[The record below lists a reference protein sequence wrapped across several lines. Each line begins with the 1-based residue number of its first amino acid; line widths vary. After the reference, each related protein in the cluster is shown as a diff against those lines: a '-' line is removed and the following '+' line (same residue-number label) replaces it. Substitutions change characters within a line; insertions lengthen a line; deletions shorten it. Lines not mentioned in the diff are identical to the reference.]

1 LDEALLFAFSPRV
14 IETSDMIHLI
24 EDGYALQT
32 SDGKRLRVKDLRGT
46 FSPNPLQQASSKG
59 SWFELTSSDGQ
70 REATKRATKKIL
82 LRGIRRALTM
92 SANESGALGLIEGAA
107 LIVVGQQIQWVGR
120 ERELPLGQDFDQ
132 VIDLRGALVLPGFV
146 DPHTHL
152 IFAGD
157 RSKEYALRLQGA
169 SYVDILAAGGGILS
183 TVEATR
189 AASHQALFD
198 AAWPRLDQMLRRGVT
213 TCEAKSGYGLSLES
227 EVKILEVIRRLDATH
242 PVDLVPTL
250 LAAHAIPKEWRP
262 AREGYISLILQE
274 ILPKVAQQKLATSCD
289 VFCDKGAFT
298 LEESKTI
305 LEAATRLGLAVRIHA
320 EEIEA
325 TGGAKLAASLG
336 ALSADHL
343 EHIDDDGISAMA
355 RAGTVAVLLPGTAVT
370 LRMSPP
376 PTKRL
381 REAGVVIAVG
391 TDLNPGTSYL
401 EDLPLAATLACGL
414 FHLTFEEAL
423 LGITKHA
430 AKAVGLAGKV
440 GELTPGAA
448 ADLLAYEL
456 PSEEHLLYRFGQPS
470 PRWVMKS
477 GRVVISA

>member
-1 LDEALLFAFSPRV
+1 M
-14 IETSDMIHLI
+14 THLI

-32 SDGKRLRVKDLRGT
+32 SEGQRLRVKDLRGSY
-46 FSPNPLQQASSKG
+46 SPKPLQQASSKG
-59 SWFELTSSDGQ
+59 PWFELTSDDGA
-70 REATKRATKKIL
+70 REATRLSTKTTL
-82 LRGIRRALTM
+82 LRGIRRLLTM
-92 SANESGALGLIEGAA
+92 SQDEYGVLGAIEDAA
-107 LIVVGQQIQWVGR
+107 VLVRGEKISWVGR
-120 ERELPLGQDFDQ
+120 ELELPPGAEIDEA
-132 VIDLRGALVLPGFV
+132 IDLKGALVLPGFV

-169 SYVDILAAGGGILS
+169 SYVEILEAGGGILS

-189 AASHQALFD
+189 AASHQELFD

-213 TCEAKSGYGLSLES
+213 TCEVKSGYGLSTES
-227 EVKILEVIRRLDATH
+227 ELKILEVARRLDATH

-262 AREGYISLILQE
+262 NREGYVNLILHE
-274 ILPKVAQQKLATSCD
+274 ILPKVAAQRLATSCD

-305 LEAATRLGLAVRIHA
+305 LEAAIRLGLAVRIHA

-343 EHIDDDGISAMA
+343 EHIDDAGISAMA
-355 RAGTVAVLLPGTAVT
+355 RADTVAVLLPGTAVT

-381 REAGVVIAVG
+381 REAGVKLAVG

-430 AKAVGLAGKV
+430 ARAVGLAGQAGEITV
-440 GELTPGAA
+440 GAR
-448 ADLLAYEL
+448 ADLLAYHV
-456 PSEEHLLYRFGQPS
+456 PNEEHLLYRFGQPS
-470 PRWVMKS
+470 PRWIMKS
-477 GRVVISA
+477 GRVVVSS